1 MTPSLFRVATVPA
14 VGATVVLDGA
24 EGRHAGNALRVRPGE
39 EIRVGD
45 GRGVVAECVVTTT
58 TSGVV
63 EAEVTTRTDV
73 PRSFPQVTI
82 VQGLPK
88 SERSELAV
96 ELATEAGADRIIPWQ
111 AERCVSRWTGPKV
124 DKGRSKWAN
133 AARAA
138 AKQSRR
144 AHEPEIGD
152 LLDSAALARLV
163 ETETAA
169 GARVLV
175 LHEDGAIPFADAVT
189 AGPTDGGPL
198 GSPTAETV
206 ALPADGSEGSTRP
219 DAGPDAD
226 AKGRMSHVVVVVGP
240 EGGVSDAELD
250 ALTGAGA
257 RTVVL
262 GPEVLRTSTAAAV
275 ALGALG
281 VLTPRWAGAG
291 TTLGPTAPEHGK

>member
-1 MTPSLFRVATVPA
+1 MTPSLFRVAEVPE
-14 VGATVVLDGA
+14 VGQAVVLDGA

-39 EIRVGD
+39 PIRVGD
-45 GRGVVAECVVTTT
+45 GRGAVADCVVTTT
-58 TSGVV
+58 SPGVV
-63 EAEVTTRTDV
+63 EAEVRTRRDV
-73 PRSFPQVTI
+73 PRPSPEVTI
-82 VQGLPK
+82 VQALPK

-96 ELATEAGADRIIPWQ
+96 ELATEAGADRILPWQ
-111 AERCVSRWTGPKV
+111 AERCVSRWTGAKV
-124 DKGRSKWAN
+124 DKGRTKWAN

-144 AHEPEIGD
+144 AFEPEIGD
-152 LLDSAALARLV
+152 LLDSTALTRLV
-163 ETETAA
+163 ADETDA

-175 LHEDGAIPFADAVT
+175 LHEEGAVPFAEAVSARTPGAT
-189 AGPTDGGPL
+189 ASGAGVNG
-198 GSPTAETV
+198 
-206 ALPADGSEGSTRP
+206 LPVR
-219 DAGPDAD
+219 
-226 AKGRMSHVVVVVGP
+226 VVVVVGP
-240 EGGVSDAELD
+240 EGGVSAAELE

-291 TTLGPTAPEHGK
+291 TTLGATAPHHGK

>member
-124 DKGRSKWAN
+124 EKGRTKWTN

-144 AHEPEIGD
+144 AWEPEIGE
-152 LLDSAALARLV
+152 LLDSTGLATLV
-163 ETETAA
+163 AGEAAA
-169 GARVLV
+169 GTRVLI
-175 LHEDGAIPFADAVT
+175 LHEDGAAGFADAVT
-189 AGPTDGGPL
+189 AGPV
-198 GSPTAETV
+198 AERI
-206 ALPADGSEGSTRP
+206 L
-219 DAGPDAD
+219 
-226 AKGRMSHVVVVVGP
+226 VVVGP
-240 EGGVSDAELD
+240 EGGVSEAEID

-257 RTVVL
+257 RAVVL

-281 VLTPRWAGAG
+281 VLTPRWAPSG
-291 TTLGPTAPEHGK
+291 TTLEPTPPRHGK